1 MNQMQ
6 KSWVSVILAFI
17 KTFFHVATD
26 ATNVIGDGISMAER
40 AVKSAKKRQLIDLT
54 IATRTYREDAVAVAS
69 LQRLKTVDAIKD
81 YIKDDASKAE
91 AFASESK
98 AFNDALNSEFAKLE
112 AEEAAE

>member
-17 KTFFHVATD
+17 KTFFHVATN
-26 ATNVIGDGISMAER
+26 ATNVVGDGISMAER

-54 IATRTYREDAVAVAS
+54 IAGRTYREDAIAVAS
-69 LQRLKTVDAIKD
+69 LQRLKTVDAIQD
-81 YIKDDASKAE
+81 YIKDSPDKAA
-91 AFASESK
+91 AFASEAQ
-98 AFNDALNSEFAKLE
+98 AFGKLLDSEFAKLE

>member
-17 KTFFHVATD
+17 KTFFHVATN
-26 ATNVIGDGISMAER
+26 ATNVVGDGISMAER

-54 IATRTYREDAVAVAS
+54 VANRTYREDAIAVAS

-81 YIKDDASKAE
+81 YIKDDSGKAS

-112 AEEAAE
+112 AEEAAD